1 MSRLL
6 SVVVALVLL
15 AATIAFSVINAHP
28 VVINYYVGSTEMPLA
43 LLVVICLIVGV
54 LVGFLLALGWVLRL
68 RMELLR
74 TRRRLKTAQKEVD
87 NLRTL
92 PVKDEQG
99 QDKVAP

>member
-1 MSRLL
+1 MNRIL

-28 VVINYYVGSTEMPLA
+28 VVIHYYLGSAELPLA
-43 LLVVICLIVGV
+43 LLVVICLIVGI

-74 TRRRLKTAQKEVD
+74 VRRQFKTASKELD

-99 QDKVAP
+99 QGKAAP